1 LVKRKNHRTT
11 ISIDS
16 AVQSNCPA
24 FSVQDWC
31 SGGFFSGEGQG
42 PSRFRKSRHSAARHC
57 QHREKRNSGSQV
69 VSRVQNR
76 SDNLSTLTLASFV
89 RETSLQ
95 YLWLTLFLLIFPL
108 SVWVLPP
115 LALLSGFLIVASL
128 WLMQRLVGLF
138 NLKQLT
144 IPGFFY
150 YIYLAIILIPGF
162 FVFREETTPS
172 RWRFLFGIESVIITV
187 PLGIWIANLVLDFR
201 RQETANYFGRPLK
214 AESLGAS
221 AKRLYLTS
229 LALAIVLVLINL
241 WETPTIPLFF
251 LIRNPGEA
259 MAAALLREDSFKLL
273 KSHFTY
279 AYFVLR
285 GTVFPFLIMVA
296 FGRYRQQRQ
305 DLWRRLFLVS
315 LFLGVFY
322 AAITIEKSPVATIL
336 GLLGVFYYLFNG
348 GRLGKV
354 ATILVPVLFVSF
366 PLIVVLLS
374 FQGSEGG
381 TLSGAFVAI
390 GNRLF
395 YSPAQVVYAYFEL
408 FPTTIAFQHGASLLK
423 LAYLMGWKTVD
434 IPNAVGLYMTAGQE
448 GAIDTIS
455 ANSCFI
461 GNFYADF
468 GLPGVVLSGVL
479 AGFLMQSVNV
489 YLCRKPKTVVNLAAY
504 AICFWAL
511 GMLVSSALSTQML
524 SGGVAFALGLGWI
537 FKQPKAVVPVNHWHA
552 PSSSMGSAHGH
563 AGG

>member
-1 LVKRKNHRTT
+1 
-11 ISIDS
+11 
-16 AVQSNCPA
+16 
-24 FSVQDWC
+24 
-31 SGGFFSGEGQG
+31 
-42 PSRFRKSRHSAARHC
+42 
-57 QHREKRNSGSQV
+57 
-69 VSRVQNR
+69 VSRVENR
-76 SDNLSTLTLASFV
+76 SDNSSTLTLGSFV

-95 YLWLTLFLLIFPL
+95 CLWLMLLFLIVPL
-108 SVWVLPP
+108 SLWILPP
-115 LALLSGFLIVASL
+115 LALLSGVLIAASL
-128 WLMQRLVGLF
+128 WMMQRLVGLF

-150 YIYLAIILIPGF
+150 YIYLGIILIPGF
-162 FVFREETTPS
+162 FVFNEEATPS
-172 RWRFLFGIESVIITV
+172 RWRFLFGIESVIVTV
-187 PLGIWIANLVLDFR
+187 PVGIWLANLILDFR
-201 RQETANYFGRPLK
+201 RQDTSNYFRQPLEV
-214 AESLGAS
+214 ESLGGS
-221 AKRLYLTS
+221 AKRLYLAF
-229 LALAIVLVLINL
+229 LALAVVLVLINL
-241 WETPTIPLFF
+241 WETPTVPLFF

-305 DLWRRLFLVS
+305 NLWWRLFLVS

-366 PLIVVLLS
+366 PLVVILLG

-381 TLSGAFVAI
+381 TLGGALGAI
-390 GNRLF
+390 GSRLF
-395 YSPAQVVYAYFEL
+395 YSPAQVVYAYFEV
-408 FPTTIAFQHGASLLK
+408 FPSVIPFQHGASLLK
-423 LAYLMGWKTVD
+423 LAFLMGWKTVD
-434 IPNAVGLYMTAGQE
+434 IPNAVGLYMTEGQQ
-448 GAIDTIS
+448 GTIDTIS
-455 ANSCFI
+455 ANCCFI

-489 YLCRKPKTVVNLAAY
+489 YLSRKPKTVVNLAAY

-524 SGGVAFALGLGWI
+524 SGGVAFALLLGWFFRDRRGI
-537 FKQPKAVVPVNHWHA
+537 LPPARGQA
-552 PSSSMGSAHGH
+552 PRSFLGHGLEP
-563 AGG
+563 ASG